1 MNLPRESIADNGT
14 GVPELMAYKRT
25 RITVETE
32 QVLIVRRR
40 GCTRRWCWECGR
52 EVDMIGFPQAAVLT
66 GVVPRSLRDY
76 ARAEK
81 WHLAE
86 TSDGSPLICL
96 ESLVT
101 AAKPAQNDSC

>member
-1 MNLPRESIADNGT
+1 MT
-14 GVPELMAYKRT
+14 YKRT

-40 GCTRRWCWECGR
+40 ACAQRWCWECGR
-52 EVDMIGFPQAAVLT
+52 EVDMVGFAQAAVLT
-66 GVVPRSLRDY
+66 GVAQRSLRDH

-86 TSDGSPLICL
+86 TNDGSPLICL

-101 AAKPAQNDSC
+101 ASKPAHNDSG